1 VTESDK
7 YAAFRRGL
15 AVMEQVYGPAVP
27 SMMEPLRDVPFPSKT
42 AEILFGEI
50 WNRPQLSI
58 RDRRLLVIG
67 ATAMLGRADLIEQ
80 QVIGALRN
88 KELTAEQ
95 LEEAVLHLWFYTG
108 AGNAT
113 AVWRGVQ
120 AALKAHGDTGSSA
133 T

>member
-1 VTESDK
+1 MTDSSDK
-7 YAAFRRGL
+7 YAKFERGV
-15 AVMEQVYGPAVP
+15 AMMEKVYGPSIKA
-27 SMMEPLRDVPFPSKT
+27 MIEPFRDAPFPAKT

-80 QVIGALRN
+80 QVAGALVN
-88 KELTAEQ
+88 HELTAEQ
-95 LEEAVLHLWFYTG
+95 LEEAVLHLWFYAG

-120 AALKAHGDTGSSA
+120 AALKSHAGGA
-133 T
+133 

>member
-1 VTESDK
+1 VTESSDK
-7 YAAFRRGL
+7 YARFNRGL
-15 AVMEQVYGPAVP
+15 DMMQKVYGPSIK
-27 SMMEPLRDVPFPSKT
+27 SMIEPLRDVPFPSKT

-50 WNRPQLSI
+50 WSRPQLSI

-80 QVIGALRN
+80 QVAGALVN
-88 KELTAEQ
+88 KELSAEQ

-120 AALKAHGDTGSSA
+120 AALKAHAGGEPR
-133 T
+133 

>member
-1 VTESDK
+1 VTESSDK
-7 YAAFRRGL
+7 YARFNRGL
-15 AVMEQVYGPAVP
+15 DMMQKVYGPSIKP
-27 SMMEPLRDVPFPSKT
+27 MIEPLRDVPFPSKT

-50 WNRPQLSI
+50 WSRPQLSI

-80 QVIGALRN
+80 QVAGALVN

-95 LEEAVLHLWFYTG
+95 LEEAVLQLWFYTG

-120 AALKAHGDTGSSA
+120 AALKAHAGGDPR
-133 T
+133 

>member
-1 VTESDK
+1 MTESDK

-27 SMMEPLRDVPFPSKT
+27 SMMEPLRDVPVPSKT

>member
-1 VTESDK
+1 MTDSSD
-7 YAAFRRGL
+7 ADARFRRGIEM
-15 AVMEQVYGPAVP
+15 MEKVYGPNIKA
-27 SMMEPLRDVPFPSKT
+27 MMEPLRDVPFPSKT

-80 QVIGALRN
+80 QVAGALLN
-88 KELTAEQ
+88 KELSAEQ

-120 AALKAHGDTGSSA
+120 AALKAHAGGGA
-133 T
+133 

>member
-1 VTESDK
+1 MTDSSDK
-7 YAAFRRGL
+7 YAGFRRGL
-15 AVMEQVYGPAVP
+15 EVMEKVYGP
-27 SMMEPLRDVPFPSKT
+27 SIKTMMEPLRDVPFPSKT

-80 QVIGALRN
+80 QVAGALLN

-113 AVWRGVQ
+113 AVWRGIQ
-120 AALKAHGDTGSSA
+120 AALKTHGEDSGQ
-133 T
+133 

>member
-1 VTESDK
+1 MTDSSDK
-7 YAAFRRGL
+7 YAGFRRGL
-15 AVMEQVYGPAVP
+15 EVMEEVYGPGMK

-80 QVIGALRN
+80 QVAGALVN

-95 LEEAVLHLWFYTG
+95 LEEAVLHLWFYVG
-108 AGNAT
+108 AGNTT

-120 AALKAHGDTGSSA
+120 AALKAQAGESLR
-133 T
+133 

>member
-1 VTESDK
+1 MTDSSDK
-7 YAAFRRGL
+7 YAGFRRGL
-15 AVMEQVYGPAVP
+15 EVMEKVYGPGMKT
-27 SMMEPLRDVPFPSKT
+27 MMEPLRDVPFPSKT

-80 QVIGALRN
+80 QVAGALVN
-88 KELTAEQ
+88 AELTAEQ
-95 LEEAVLHLWFYTG
+95 LEEVVLQLWFY
-108 AGNAT
+108 AGSGNTT

-120 AALKAHGDTGSSA
+120 AALKAHGEGTA
-133 T
+133 R

>member
-1 VTESDK
+1 MTESSDK
-7 YAAFRRGL
+7 YARFNRGL
-15 AVMEQVYGPAVP
+15 DMMQKVYGPSIKP
-27 SMMEPLRDVPFPSKT
+27 MIEPLRDVPFPSKT

-50 WNRPQLSI
+50 WSRPQLSI

-80 QVIGALRN
+80 QVAGALVN
-88 KELTAEQ
+88 KELSAEQ
-95 LEEAVLHLWFYTG
+95 LEEAVLQLWFYTG

-120 AALKAHGDTGSSA
+120 AALKAHAGGDPR
-133 T
+133 

>member
-1 VTESDK
+1 VTESSDK
-7 YAAFRRGL
+7 YARFNRGL
-15 AVMEQVYGPAVP
+15 DMMQKVYGPSIKP
-27 SMMEPLRDVPFPSKT
+27 MIEPLRDVPFPSKT

-50 WNRPQLSI
+50 WSRPQLSI

-80 QVIGALRN
+80 QVAGALVN
-88 KELTAEQ
+88 KELSAEQ
-95 LEEAVLHLWFYTG
+95 LEEAVLQLWFYTG

-120 AALKAHGDTGSSA
+120 AALKAHAGGDPQ
-133 T
+133 

>member
-1 VTESDK
+1 MTETDK

-15 AVMEQVYGPAVP
+15 AAMEQVYGPGVP

-67 ATAMLGRADLIEQ
+67 APAMLGRADLIEQ

-120 AALKAHGDTGSSA
+120 AALKAHGDAGSSA